1 MPTEQIIAIIVF
13 FLVLVFIW
21 GVFKKLFKLMFYAGI
36 IISLLLAANLYF
48 IYEDFKDL
56 RENFG
61 VSEKKV
67 ILKDEDKILTGLM
80 LNEDTDL
87 MTNAQL
93 NEYSSYLKDDDY
105 ERILGDSYKLM
116 VFDVEIIS
124 NLDTEIEMEGF
135 RITTDEAA
143 STLKSSAANPQEK
156 AALFSVILAD
166 EILSSGNP
174 LFFFSEFKEGNIAI
188 YPETALF
195 KTVKLIPLSLIEN
208 IGKKIFEEGKEKAK
222 TFVVEETE

>member
-1 MPTEQIIAIIVF
+1 
-13 FLVLVFIW
+13 
-21 GVFKKLFKLMFYAGI
+21 
-36 IISLLLAANLYF
+36 
-48 IYEDFKDL
+48 
-56 RENFG
+56 
-61 VSEKKV
+61 
-67 ILKDEDKILTGLM
+67 M

-222 TFVVEETE
+222 TFVVEETEL